1 MLDIQ
6 RRLTNSFYILLSL
19 PATAMGFALS
29 VQISALSWILSTQYG
44 FDLHSVGLVWAA
56 GPLAGILGQV
66 IIGFISDR
74 VWFLEGRR
82 RPFILFGGL
91 LAALMLQALT
101 MIGVI
106 QRALGMTNIV
116 VVATAVALTLDL
128 AINISFNPTRSIIAD
143 VTPEGDQRTKGY
155 TWMQTISGL
164 FGALA
169 YLISVYLG
177 NYVLIGIGVLL
188 VAIFSILPVFFIQEP
203 REVTAIAD
211 QHHEVHHGTNL
222 KELLKIYLAHAFAWF
237 GVQSMFIYA
246 IGPIKQIMPQGAS
259 NDDIGKVISMCFF
272 LLNTIAF
279 LVPSFVLE
287 PMTHRFGR
295 VRTHCMA
302 MGLMAIAYFGMK
314 FFGTTPTI
322 LYACMVVAGIGW
334 DAVVSLQFAI
344 MSENVERG
352 RMGFYLGIFNLS
364 VVLPQLLTSSFFG
377 KVMDGQ
383 TDQSYLWLV
392 CGLSLVLSALAWLFV
407 KEQVPVS
414 HSPAQQSNSG
424 H

>member
-6 RRLTNSFYILLSL
+6 RHLTNSFYVLLSL

-56 GPLAGILGQV
+56 GPLAGIIGQV
-66 IIGFISDR
+66 LIGVISDK
-74 VWFLEGRR
+74 VWFFEGRR

-106 QRALGMTNIV
+106 QRSLGLTSIV

-128 AINISFNPTRSIIAD
+128 AINISFNPTRAIIAD
-143 VTPEGDQRTKGY
+143 VTPEGEQRTKGY

-164 FGALA
+164 FGAAA

-188 VAIFSILPVFFIQEP
+188 VAIFSIMPVFFIQEP
-203 REVTAIAD
+203 REMITTSTD
-211 QHHEVHHGTNL
+211 DHESAHGTNIS
-222 KELLKIYLAHAFAWF
+222 ELLKIYGAHALSWL

-246 IGPIKQIMPQGAS
+246 IAPIKQMMPLAS
-259 NDDIGKVISMCFF
+259 SDDLGKVISMSFF

-279 LVPSFVLE
+279 IIPSLVLQPL
-287 PMTHRFGR
+287 THRIGR
-295 VRTHCMA
+295 VKTHGIA
-302 MGLMAIAYFGMK
+302 VGLMALAYFGMK
-314 FFGTTPTI
+314 FLALTPAI
-322 LYACMVVAGIGW
+322 LYACMAIAGIGW
-334 DAVVSLQFAI
+334 GAVVSLPFAI

-352 RMGFYLGIFNLS
+352 RMGFYMGIFNLS
-364 VVLPQLLTSSFFG
+364 VVLPQLIASYFFG
-377 KVMDGQ
+377 KLIDGQ
-383 TDQSYLWLV
+383 ADKTYLWVL
-392 CGLSLVLSALAWLFV
+392 CGVSLLLSAIAWLFV
-407 KEQVPVS
+407 KEQKVTTTGPIIT
-414 HSPAQQSNSG
+414 SG
-424 H
+424 GH